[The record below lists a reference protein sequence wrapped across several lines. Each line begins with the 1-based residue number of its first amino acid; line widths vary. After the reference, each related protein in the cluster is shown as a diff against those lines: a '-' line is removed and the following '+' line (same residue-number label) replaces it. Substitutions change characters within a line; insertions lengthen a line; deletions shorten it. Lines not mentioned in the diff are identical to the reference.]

1 MGTTWV
7 PPLDRATLADLYDR
21 HGEAAYG
28 LAYQITGRIDVAG
41 AVTERV
47 FTELARTTGID
58 DFERR
63 LLSEVHRQSVAWMRQ
78 ACAPAAHPALTT
90 GDQAS
95 LAGLPV
101 DERTA
106 IANAYFAGRTYT
118 EIAAGMQVGSGQ
130 VADLL
135 RRGLERLAATSTLAS
150 GSTGRRRPGLRS
162 G

>member
-7 PPLDRATLADLYDR
+7 APLDRSTLADLYDQ

-28 LAYQITGRIDVAG
+28 LAYQITGRVDVAV

-47 FTELARTTGID
+47 FTELARTSGAE
-58 DFERR
+58 DFQRR

-78 ACAPAAHPALTT
+78 VCAPAAHPALTT
-90 GDQAS
+90 GDQANLAS
-95 LAGLPV
+95 LPD

-118 EIAAGMQVGSGQ
+118 EIAAGMQVGKGQ

-135 RRGLERLAATSTLAS
+135 RRGLDRLAATRPDPMN
-150 GSTGRRRPGLRS
+150 RRRPDLRA